1 MNLFELSLKINQFP
15 LEKARLIYEK
25 INAFNDI
32 EFHNYQNETKFK
44 IFNYH
49 FQNNN
54 FYKGFLND
62 EKVTNIN
69 KWEDI
74 PIIQKKNFQ
83 LPINKMISSHYNINN
98 IHVHNTSGS
107 SGIPFYFAKDRFCH
121 ALSWINNIHLY
132 KCHGIEYGKSLQAR
146 FYGIPLD
153 FKKNIK
159 ERFKDFL
166 SARIRLNIFD
176 LSDNSLSK
184 YIKIFK
190 NNPIEYLNGYT
201 SSILL
206 FAKFLI
212 KNKIVLK
219 DICESLKVCIP
230 TSEILFESDRN
241 LMNIAFGVPVINEY
255 GAAELEIIAME
266 DNKSNFLIND
276 SNLFVEIVDDDGRI
290 LKEGEEGRIILTSLY
305 NKAMPFIRYEIGD
318 IGSINNLNKSRKKVI
333 SKLQGRIND
342 NIILPSGKISPGL
355 AFYYISKAILE
366 KGGFFKEFIIKQ
378 KTKQKFL
385 IEYVSD
391 FELNSNERNKI
402 YIAMDKY
409 LEPGLDLQFL
419 KKKKIDRTKHGKLR
433 HFQRLF

>member
-1 MNLFELSLKINQFP
+1 LNLFEISLKLNQFP
-15 LEKARLIYEK
+15 LKKAKSFYDK
-25 INAFNDI
+25 INKLNYG
-32 EFHNYQNETKFK
+32 EFLNYQNDSKLN

-49 FQNNN
+49 FKKNN
-54 FYKGFLND
+54 FYRDFLRQKNF
-62 EKVTNIN
+62 KKLN

-74 PIIQKKNFQ
+74 PIIKKKNFQ
-83 LPINKMISSHYNINN
+83 LPINKMLSSDYNINN

-107 SGIPFYFAKDRFCH
+107 SGIPFYFAKDRFSH
-121 ALSWINNIHLY
+121 ALSWVNNINLY
-132 KCHGIEYGKSLQAR
+132 KSHDIDYGKSLQAR

-153 FKKNIK
+153 FHKNLK

-166 SARIRLNIFD
+166 SSRIRLNIFD
-176 LSDNSLSK
+176 LSEKSLSK
-184 YIKIFK
+184 YLKIFER
-190 NNPIEYLNGYT
+190 NRIEYLNGYT

-206 FAKFLI
+206 FAKYLV
-212 KNKIVLK
+212 KNKIILK
-219 DICESLKVCIP
+219 DICKTLKVCIP
-230 TSEILFESDRN
+230 TSEILFDLDREI
-241 LMNIAFGVPVINEY
+241 MQRAFGVPVINEY

-266 DNKSNFLIND
+266 DKKSNFIIND
-276 SNLFVEIVDDDGRI
+276 SNLFVEVVNEEGKI
-290 LKEGEEGRIILTSLY
+290 LKYGSEGRIIITSLH

-318 IGSINNLNKSRKKVI
+318 IGIIKNLKNSNKKVI

-342 NIILPSGKISPGL
+342 NILLPSGKISPGL

-378 KTKQKFL
+378 KTKQKFI

-391 FELNSNERNKI
+391 FEINSNDRNKI

-409 LEPGLDLQFL
+409 LEPGLEIKFF
-419 KKKKIDRTKHGKLR
+419 KKKKIDRTQHGKLR

>member
-1 MNLFELSLKINQFP
+1 
-15 LEKARLIYEK
+15 
-25 INAFNDI
+25 
-32 EFHNYQNETKFK
+32 
-44 IFNYH
+44 
-49 FQNNN
+49 
-54 FYKGFLND
+54 
-62 EKVTNIN
+62 
-69 KWEDI
+69 
-74 PIIQKKNFQ
+74 
-83 LPINKMISSHYNINN
+83 MISSHYNINN
-98 IHVHNTSGS
+98 IHVHNTWFIRNS
-107 SGIPFYFAKDRFCH
+107 ILFCKDRFCH
-121 ALSWINNIHLY
+121 ALSWINNIHPY
-132 KCHGIEYGKSLQAR
+132 KCHGIEYGNLYRQDFMV
-146 FYGIPLD
+146 FYSIL
-153 FKKNIK
+153 KNIK

-355 AFYYISKAILE
+355 AFYYISKAILK
-366 KGGFFKEFIIKQ
+366 KGFSKNLLLNKKQ
-378 KTKQKFL
+378 
-385 IEYVSD
+385 
-391 FELNSNERNKI
+391 NKS
-402 YIAMDKY
+402 
-409 LEPGLDLQFL
+409 F
-419 KKKKIDRTKHGKLR
+419 
-433 HFQRLF
+433 